1 VSLVPSATGILI
13 ALDQLD
19 NLVGRTDYD
28 TRPEVSHLP
37 SVGGG
42 LEPSIERIVSL
53 RPDLVLRFRAES
65 DLATPRQLD
74 EAGIDHVAIRPDGIS
89 DVHRII
95 GLLGTITGRGEAADS
110 IRRELADGVE
120 QVSERV
126 AGADRPAV
134 ALLLGGDPPLV
145 AGGGTFLHE
154 LIEIAGGR
162 NVFSDLRNLYAPVNV
177 EEVIRRDPE
186 LLLIRE
192 GAAVPGALSRFAV
205 VRLPPEV
212 ETPGLELVESAH
224 LIAGFFHPDRVP

>member
-1 VSLVPSATGILI
+1 
-13 ALDQLD
+13 
-19 NLVGRTDYD
+19 
-28 TRPEVSHLP
+28 
-37 SVGGG
+37 
-42 LEPSIERIVSL
+42 
-53 RPDLVLRFRAES
+53 
-65 DLATPRQLD
+65 
-74 EAGIDHVAIRPDGIS
+74 
-89 DVHRII
+89 
-95 GLLGTITGRGEAADS
+95 
-110 IRRELADGVE
+110 
-120 QVSERV
+120 VSERV